1 MNQRYF
7 LHNFFFFFFFLRI
20 FCSKS
25 LIGRYFCCLRDTLS
39 QSVFAYLDFQGIWS
53 YTTAR
58 AYTYPKVLESQLP
71 FPAHY
76 PWNPLQF
83 SHPLSSLIFSPQ
95 NPTKR
100 KLILPGHAAS
110 QGPLNPLACTA
121 KRCMSLVGI
130 CHLYLCYVCLIYIYL
145 YNI

>member
-1 MNQRYF
+1 MCHDPEIF
-7 LHNFFFFFFFLRI
+7 FALFFFFEKILP
-20 FCSKS
+20 KS

-53 YTTAR
+53 YTIAR
-58 AYTYPKVLESQLP
+58 AYTYPKVFGISASLP
-71 FPAHY
+71 SPLY

-83 SHPLSSLIFSPQ
+83 SHPLSSLIFSLQ

-130 CHLYLCYVCLIYIYL
+130 CYLYLCYVCLIYIYL

>member
-1 MNQRYF
+1 MTQRYF
-7 LHNFFFFFFFLRI
+7 LHYYYYFFFRT

-39 QSVFAYLDFQGIWS
+39 QFVFAYLDFQGIWS
-53 YTTAR
+53 YTIAR
-58 AYTYPKVLESQLP
+58 AYTYHKIFSLESQLP
-71 FPAHY
+71 LPSHY

-83 SHPLSSLIFSPQ
+83 SHPLSSLIFSLQ
-95 NPTKR
+95 NQTER

-130 CHLYLCYVCLIYIYL
+130 
-145 YNI
+145 